1 MPYLQS
7 NIPYF
12 KCWVRREYTCNHLR
26 HHGDFL
32 HAMAIAVTTMPNRC
46 LSFQVMFTGCET
58 DDTDQPN
65 VHGGAM
71 WARMPITALMA
82 DIAVEEWPEPM
93 EVHDA
98 QPWDCSSYTHAVY
111 TLDRATPCPW
121 VAKIGG
127 KFYPAKYLFTVDY
140 SESEIADDPAQ
151 HKQSHVMYLLDAG
164 EWTGNMVAL
173 PNNRVRVTHP
183 AWFETGE
190 GPPDFLPSQHIH
202 YSKSNLDYTLDVNR
216 IFDNLYNESD
226 NGSKEKRPK
235 GRNR

>member
-1 MPYLQS
+1 
-7 NIPYF
+7 
-12 KCWVRREYTCNHLR
+12 
-26 HHGDFL
+26 
-32 HAMAIAVTTMPNRC
+32 
-46 LSFQVMFTGCET
+46 
-58 DDTDQPN
+58 
-65 VHGGAM
+65 
-71 WARMPITALMA
+71 
-82 DIAVEEWPEPM
+82 M
-93 EVHDA
+93 E
-98 QPWDCSSYTHAVY
+98 S
-111 TLDRATPCPW
+111 
-121 VAKIGG
+121 
-127 KFYPAKYLFTVDY
+127 FYPAKYLFTVDY

-235 GRNR
+235 GRNRKKNLKVAEGDYTQMKIQRILLELSLQLQLMLVQQWQRLKKLTNHLLEKFKY